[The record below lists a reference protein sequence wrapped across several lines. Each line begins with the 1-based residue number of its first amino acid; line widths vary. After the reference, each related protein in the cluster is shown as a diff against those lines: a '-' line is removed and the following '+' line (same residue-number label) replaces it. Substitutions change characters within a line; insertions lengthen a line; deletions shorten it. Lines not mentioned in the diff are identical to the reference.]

1 MKVQLNCAS
10 CIIDDL
16 CGALDLVPLKEEIKN
31 EILRESFRFMSREF
45 STEKIPSYFITEVHR
60 ILKRISGIEIPF
72 KERRDKCN
80 EVGIKMAEKISLE
93 AEKLEESQRFSFLVN
108 WAIASNHLDF
118 RTVGTGYGFQM
129 AEIIEE
135 LRDCVSEGLKIDQR
149 AEIFKKAKN
158 SSEILYIHDN
168 VGEIAFDKLLIK
180 ELRRY
185 GASVISALR
194 GGPITSD
201 ATIKDGEIVGL
212 QEAASEIILA
222 GPDTLGISLN
232 EMSDQLKESL
242 QNVDLIIA
250 KGQANY
256 YALSEYKSKVSGEI
270 VCLFR
275 TKCDIVSKELG
286 KTGKIN
292 VAILL

>member
-1 MKVQLNCAS
+1 MRTQLNCAS

-16 CGALDLVPLKEEIKN
+16 CGALQLIPLEEKIKKEILKE
-31 EILRESFRFMSREF
+31 SFQFLAREF

-80 EVGIKMAEKISLE
+80 QLGIEMAEKIALE
-93 AEKLEESQRFSFLVN
+93 AEGLEESERFSFLVN
-108 WAIASNHLDF
+108 WAIAGNHLDF

-135 LRDCVSEGLKIDQR
+135 LRSCVSEGLRIDRR
-149 AEIFKKAKN
+149 AEIFQIVK
-158 SSEILYIHDN
+158 SSSKILYIHDN
-168 VGEIAFDKLLIK
+168 VGEISFDKLLIK

-185 GASVISALR
+185 GASVTSALR

-201 ATIKDGEIVGL
+201 ATIEDGETVGL
-212 QEAASEIILA
+212 QEAASKIILA
-222 GPDTLGISLN
+222 GPDTLGISLH
-232 EMSDQLKESL
+232 EMSDQLKREF
-242 QNVDLIIA
+242 QIVDLVIA

-256 YALSEYKSKVSGEI
+256 YALTEYRSKVPGE
-270 VCLFR
+270 VACLFR
-275 TKCDIVSKELG
+275 TKCEIVSNDLG
-286 KTGKIN
+286 ETGKIN

>member
-1 MKVQLNCAS
+1 
-10 CIIDDL
+10 
-16 CGALDLVPLKEEIKN
+16 VPLKEEIKN
-31 EILRESFRFMSREF
+31 EILKESFQFLAREF

-80 EVGIKMAEKISLE
+80 QLGIEMAEKIALE
-93 AEKLEESQRFSFLVN
+93 AEGLEEFDRFSFLVN

-135 LRDCVSEGLKIDQR
+135 LRGCVSEGLRIDQR
-149 AEIFKKAKN
+149 AEIFQIAKN
-158 SSEILYIHDN
+158 SSKILYIHDN
-168 VGEIAFDKLLIK
+168 VGEISFDKLLIR
-180 ELRRY
+180 ELRKY
-185 GASVISALR
+185 GASVTSALR

-201 ATIKDGEIVGL
+201 ATMEDGETVGL
-212 QEAASEIILA
+212 QKAASKIILA

-232 EMSDQLKESL
+232 EMSDQLKQEL
-242 QNVDLIIA
+242 QTADLVIA

-256 YALSEYKSKVSGEI
+256 YALTEYRSKVPGEI
-270 VCLFR
+270 ACLFR
-275 TKCDIVSKELG
+275 TKCELVSNDLG
-286 KTGKIN
+286 ETGKIN
-292 VAILL
+292 VATLI

>member
-1 MKVQLNCAS
+1 MRTHLNCAS
-10 CIIDDL
+10 CIVDDL
-16 CGALDLVPLKEEIKN
+16 CGALQLIPLEEKIKKK
-31 EILRESFRFMSREF
+31 ILSESFQFLSREF

-80 EVGIKMAEKISLE
+80 QLGIEMAEKIALE
-93 AEKLEESQRFSFLVN
+93 AEGLEEFDKFSFLVN

-135 LRDCVSEGLKIDQR
+135 LRACLSEGLKIDRR
-149 AEIFKKAKN
+149 AEIFRIAK
-158 SSEILYIHDN
+158 SSSKILYIHDN
-168 VGEIAFDKLLIK
+168 VGEIAFDKLLIQ

-201 ATIKDGEIVGL
+201 ATLKDGETVGL

-232 EMSDQLKESL
+232 EMSDQLKREL
-242 QNVDLIIA
+242 QTADLIIA

-256 YALSEYKSKVSGEI
+256 YALTEYRPNIPGQI
-270 VCLFR
+270 ACLFR
-275 TKCDIVSKELG
+275 TKCELVSNDLG
-286 KTGKIN
+286 ETGKIN
-292 VAILL
+292 VATLL

>member
-1 MKVQLNCAS
+1 MRTQLKCAS
-10 CIIDDL
+10 CIVDDL
-16 CGALDLVPLKEEIKN
+16 CGALQLISLEEKTKKEILKE
-31 EILRESFRFMSREF
+31 SFQFLAREF
-45 STEKIPSYFITEVHR
+45 SAEKIPSYFITEVHR

-80 EVGIKMAEKISLE
+80 QLGMEMAGKIALE
-93 AEKLEESQRFSFLVN
+93 AEGLEEFDRFLFLVN

-135 LRDCVSEGLKIDQR
+135 LRACLSEGLKIDR
-149 AEIFKKAKN
+149 RVEIFRIAK
-158 SSEILYIHDN
+158 SSPKILYIHDN
-168 VGEIAFDKLLIK
+168 VGEISFDKLLIK

-185 GASVISALR
+185 GASVTSALR

-201 ATIKDGEIVGL
+201 ATIEDGEKVGL
-212 QEAASEIILA
+212 KEAASKIILA

-232 EMSDQLKESL
+232 EMSGQLKREL
-242 QNVDLIIA
+242 QTADLIIA

-256 YALSEYKSKVSGEI
+256 YALTEYRSKVPGE
-270 VCLFR
+270 VACLFR
-275 TKCDIVSKELG
+275 TKCEIVSNDLG
-286 KTGKIN
+286 ETGKIN

>member
-1 MKVQLNCAS
+1 MRTHLNCAS
-10 CIIDDL
+10 CIVDDL
-16 CGALDLVPLKEEIKN
+16 CGALNLVPLKEEIKI
-31 EILRESFRFMSREF
+31 EILKESFQFLAREF

-60 ILKRISGIEIPF
+60 ILKRVSGIEIPF

-80 EVGIKMAEKISLE
+80 QLGIKMAEKIALE
-93 AEKLEESQRFSFLVN
+93 AEGLEEFERFSFLVN

-135 LRDCVSEGLKIDQR
+135 LRACLSEGLKIDQR
-149 AEIFKKAKN
+149 AEIFRIAK
-158 SSEILYIHDN
+158 SSSKILYIHDN

-201 ATIKDGEIVGL
+201 ATMEDGETVGL
-212 QEAASEIILA
+212 QEAASKIILA
-222 GPDTLGISLN
+222 GPDTLGISLD
-232 EMSDQLKESL
+232 EMSDQLKREL
-242 QNVDLIIA
+242 QTADLVIT

-256 YALSEYKSKVSGEI
+256 YALTEYRPKVPGEI
-270 VCLFR
+270 ACLFR
-275 TKCDIVSKELG
+275 TKCELVSNDLG
-286 KTGKIN
+286 ETGKIN
-292 VAILL
+292 LAILL

>member
-1 MKVQLNCAS
+1 MRTHLNCAS
-10 CIIDDL
+10 CIVDDL

-31 EILRESFRFMSREF
+31 EILKESFQFLAREF

-80 EVGIKMAEKISLE
+80 QLGIKMAEKIALE
-93 AEKLEESQRFSFLVN
+93 AEGLEESERFSFLVN

-135 LRDCVSEGLKIDQR
+135 FRACVSEGLKIDQR
-149 AEIFKKAKN
+149 DEIFRIAK
-158 SSEILYIHDN
+158 SSSKILYIHDN

-185 GASVISALR
+185 GTSVISALR

-201 ATIKDGEIVGL
+201 ATIEDGETVGL
-212 QEAASEIILA
+212 QDAASKIILA

-232 EMSDQLKESL
+232 EMSDQLK
-242 QNVDLIIA
+242 
-250 KGQANY
+250 
-256 YALSEYKSKVSGEI
+256 
-270 VCLFR
+270 
-275 TKCDIVSKELG
+275 
-286 KTGKIN
+286 
-292 VAILL
+292 

>member
-1 MKVQLNCAS
+1 MRTQLNCAS

-16 CGALDLVPLKEEIKN
+16 CGALQLIPLEEKTKK
-31 EILRESFRFMSREF
+31 EILNESFQFLAREF
-45 STEKIPSYFITEVHR
+45 STERIPSYFITEVHR
-60 ILKRISGIEIPF
+60 ILKRLSGIEIPF

-80 EVGIKMAEKISLE
+80 QLGIEMAEKIALE
-93 AEKLEESQRFSFLVN
+93 AEGLEESERFSFLVN

-135 LRDCVSEGLKIDQR
+135 LRSCLSEGLKIDQI
-149 AEIFKKAKN
+149 AEIFRIAKN
-158 SSEILYIHDN
+158 SPKILYIHDN

-185 GASVISALR
+185 GASVTSALR

-201 ATIKDGEIVGL
+201 ATIEDGETVGL

-222 GPDTLGISLN
+222 GPDTLGISLS
-232 EMSDQLKESL
+232 EMSDQLKQEL
-242 QNVDLIIA
+242 QTADLVIA

-256 YALSEYKSKVSGEI
+256 YALTEYKSKVPGE
-270 VCLFR
+270 VACLFR
-275 TKCDIVSKELG
+275 TKCELVTNELG
-286 KTGKIN
+286 ETGKIN

>member
-1 MKVQLNCAS
+1 MRTQLNCAS

-16 CGALDLVPLKEEIKN
+16 CGALQLIPIEEKIKK
-31 EILRESFRFMSREF
+31 EILRESFQFLAREF
-45 STEKIPSYFITEVHR
+45 STEEIPSYFITEVHR

-80 EVGIKMAEKISLE
+80 QLGIEMAEKITLE
-93 AEKLEESQRFSFLVN
+93 AEGMEEFDKFSFLVN

-135 LRDCVSEGLKIDQR
+135 LRACLSEGLKIDHIT
-149 AEIFKKAKN
+149 EIFRIAK
-158 SSEILYIHDN
+158 SSSKILYIHDN
-168 VGEIAFDKLLIK
+168 VGEISFDKLLIK

-185 GASVISALR
+185 GASVTSALR

-201 ATIKDGEIVGL
+201 ATIEDGETVSL
-212 QEAASEIILA
+212 QGAASKIILA

-232 EMSDQLKESL
+232 EMSDQLKREF
-242 QNVDLIIA
+242 QTVDLVIA

-256 YALSEYKSKVSGEI
+256 YALTEYKSKVPGEI
-270 VCLFR
+270 ACLFR
-275 TKCDIVSKELG
+275 TKCEIVSNELG
-286 KTGKIN
+286 ETGKIN
-292 VAILL
+292 IAILL

>member
-1 MKVQLNCAS
+1 MRTHLNCAS
-10 CIIDDL
+10 CIVDDL
-16 CGALDLVPLKEEIKN
+16 CGALQLVPLEEKIKK
-31 EILRESFRFMSREF
+31 EILRESFQFLAREF

-80 EVGIKMAEKISLE
+80 QLGIEMAEKIALE
-93 AEKLEESQRFSFLVN
+93 AEGLEESKRFSFLVN

-129 AEIIEE
+129 TEIIEE
-135 LRDCVSEGLKIDQR
+135 LRACLSEGLKIDR
-149 AEIFKKAKN
+149 IAEILRIAKN
-158 SSEILYIHDN
+158 SSKILYIHDN

-180 ELRRY
+180 ELRKY
-185 GASVISALR
+185 GASVTSALR

-201 ATIKDGEIVGL
+201 ATMEDGETVGL

-232 EMSDQLKESL
+232 EMSDRLKREL
-242 QNVDLIIA
+242 QTADLVITVQ
-250 KGQANY
+250 KSPVK
-256 YALSEYKSKVSGEI
+256 LPVFSEPNA
-270 VCLFR
+270 R
-275 TKCDIVSKELG
+275 
-286 KTGKIN
+286 
-292 VAILL
+292 

>member
-1 MKVQLNCAS
+1 MRTHLNCAS

-31 EILRESFRFMSREF
+31 EILKESFQFLSQEF

-60 ILKRISGIEIPF
+60 ILKRISGIKIPF
-72 KERRDKCN
+72 QERRDKCN
-80 EVGIKMAEKISLE
+80 QLGIEMAEKITLE
-93 AEKLEESQRFSFLVN
+93 AGRLEESERFSFLVN
-108 WAIASNHLDF
+108 WVIASNHLDF

-135 LRDCVSEGLKIDQR
+135 LRACVSEGLKIDQR
-149 AEIFKKAKN
+149 VEIFQNAK
-158 SSEILYIHDN
+158 SSSKILYIHDN

-180 ELRRY
+180 ELIKY
-185 GASVISALR
+185 GASVTSALR

-201 ATIKDGEIVGL
+201 ATIEDGEKVGL
-212 QEAASEIILA
+212 QEAASKIILA
-222 GPDTLGISLN
+222 GPDTLGISLH
-232 EMSDQLKESL
+232 EMSDQLKREL
-242 QNVDLIIA
+242 QIADLVIA

-256 YALSEYKSKVSGEI
+256 YALTEYRSEVPGEI
-270 VCLFR
+270 ACLFR
-275 TKCDIVSKELG
+275 TKCEIVSNELG
-286 KTGKIN
+286 EIGKIN

>member
-1 MKVQLNCAS
+1 MRTQLNCAS

-16 CGALDLVPLKEEIKN
+16 CGALNLVPLKEEIKS
-31 EILRESFRFMSREF
+31 EILKESFRFLSKEF

-80 EVGIKMAEKISLE
+80 QLGIKMAEKIALE
-93 AEKLEESQRFSFLVN
+93 AKELEEFDKFSFLVN

-135 LRDCVSEGLKIDQR
+135 LRACLSEGLKIDRR
-149 AEIFKKAKN
+149 AEIFRIAK
-158 SSEILYIHDN
+158 SSSKILYIHDN

-180 ELRRY
+180 ELRKY

-201 ATIKDGEIVGL
+201 ATMEDGETVGL
-212 QEAASEIILA
+212 QEVASEIILA

-232 EMSDQLKESL
+232 EMSDQLKREL
-242 QNVDLIIA
+242 QTADLIIA

-256 YALSEYKSKVSGEI
+256 YALTEYRSKVPGEI
-270 VCLFR
+270 ACLFR
-275 TKCDIVSKELG
+275 TKCELVSNDLG
-286 KTGKIN
+286 ETGKIN
-292 VAILL
+292 VATLL

>member
-1 MKVQLNCAS
+1 MRTHLNCAS

-16 CGALDLVPLKEEIKN
+16 CGALQLTPLEEKIKKEILKE
-31 EILRESFRFMSREF
+31 SFQFLAREF

-80 EVGIKMAEKISLE
+80 QLGIEMAEKIALE
-93 AEKLEESQRFSFLVN
+93 AERLEESERFSFLVN
-108 WAIASNHLDF
+108 WAIAGNHLDF

-135 LRDCVSEGLKIDQR
+135 LRACVSEGLKIDR
-149 AEIFKKAKN
+149 RVEIFQKAKS

-185 GASVISALR
+185 GSSVTSVLR

-201 ATIKDGEIVGL
+201 ATMEDGEKIGL
-212 QEAASEIILA
+212 QGAASEIILA
-222 GPDTLGISLN
+222 GPDTLGISLS
-232 EMSDQLKESL
+232 EMSDQLKQEL
-242 QNVDLIIA
+242 QTADLVIA

-256 YALSEYKSKVSGEI
+256 YALTEYRPNVPGQI
-270 VCLFR
+270 ACLFR
-275 TKCDIVSKELG
+275 TKCELVSNDLG
-286 KTGKIN
+286 ETGKIN

>member
-1 MKVQLNCAS
+1 MRTHLNCAS

-16 CGALDLVPLKEEIKN
+16 CGALQLIPLEEKVKKEILKE
-31 EILRESFRFMSREF
+31 SFQFLAREF
-45 STEKIPSYFITEVHR
+45 STDKIPSYFITEAHR
-60 ILKRISGIEIPF
+60 ILKKISGIEIPF

-80 EVGIKMAEKISLE
+80 QLGIEMAEKIALE
-93 AEKLEESQRFSFLVN
+93 AEGLEESERFSFLVN

-135 LRDCVSEGLKIDQR
+135 LRNCLSEGLKIDRR
-149 AEIFKKAKN
+149 AEIFRTAEN
-158 SSEILYIHDN
+158 SSKILYIHDN

-185 GASVISALR
+185 GASVTSALR

-201 ATIKDGEIVGL
+201 ATMEDGETVSL

-222 GPDTLGISLN
+222 GPDTLGISLD
-232 EMSDQLKESL
+232 EMSDQLKQEL
-242 QNVDLIIA
+242 QTADLVIA

-256 YALSEYKSKVSGEI
+256 YALTEYRSKVPGKI
-270 VCLFR
+270 AFLFR
-275 TKCDIVSKELG
+275 TKCEIVSNDLG
-286 KTGKIN
+286 ETGKIN
-292 VAILL
+292 IAVLL

>member
-1 MKVQLNCAS
+1 MRTHLNCAS
-10 CIIDDL
+10 CIMDDL

-31 EILRESFRFMSREF
+31 EILKESFQFLAREF

-72 KERRDKCN
+72 NERRDKCN
-80 EVGIKMAEKISLE
+80 QLGIKMAEKIALE
-93 AEKLEESQRFSFLVN
+93 AERLEEFARFSFLVN
-108 WAIASNHLDF
+108 WAIAGNHLDF

-135 LRDCVSEGLKIDQR
+135 LRACVSEGLRIDR
-149 AEIFKKAKN
+149 RVEIFRKAKN
-158 SSEILYIHDN
+158 SPEILYIHDN
-168 VGEIAFDKLLIK
+168 VGEIAFDKLLIR

-185 GASVISALR
+185 GSSVTSVLR

-201 ATIKDGEIVGL
+201 ATMEDGETVDL

-222 GPDTLGISLN
+222 GTDTLGISLN
-232 EMSDQLKESL
+232 EMSDQLKREL
-242 QNVDLIIA
+242 QTADLVIA

-256 YALSEYKSKVSGEI
+256 YALTEYRSKVPGKI
-270 VCLFR
+270 ACLFR
-275 TKCDIVSKELG
+275 TKCEIVSNDLG
-286 KTGKIN
+286 ETGKIN

>member
-1 MKVQLNCAS
+1 LAPLN
-10 CIIDDL
+10 D
-16 CGALDLVPLKEEIKN
+16 ETKN
-31 EILRESFRFMSREF
+31 EILKESFLFLSREF

-60 ILKRISGIEIPF
+60 ILKKISGIEIPF

-80 EVGIKMAEKISLE
+80 QLGIEMAEKIALE
-93 AEKLEESQRFSFLVN
+93 TEGMEEFERFLFLVN
-108 WAIASNHLDF
+108 WAITSNHLDF
-118 RTVGTGYGFQM
+118 RTVGTGYDFQM
-129 AEIIEE
+129 AEIIDE
-135 LRDCVSEGLKIDQR
+135 LRGCVSEGLRIDQR
-149 AEIFKKAKN
+149 AEIFRIAK
-158 SSEILYIHDN
+158 SSSKILYIHDN

-185 GASVISALR
+185 GASVTSALR

-201 ATIKDGEIVGL
+201 ATIEDGETVGL

-232 EMSDQLKESL
+232 EMSGQLKREL
-242 QNVDLIIA
+242 QTADLIIA

-256 YALSEYKSKVSGEI
+256 YALTEYKPKVSGEI
-270 VCLFR
+270 ACLFR
-275 TKCDIVSKELG
+275 TKCEIVSNDLG
-286 KTGKIN
+286 ETGKIN

>member
-1 MKVQLNCAS
+1 MRTHLNCAS
-10 CIIDDL
+10 CIVDDL
-16 CGALDLVPLKEEIKN
+16 CGALQLVPLKEEIKN
-31 EILRESFRFMSREF
+31 EILKESFQFLAREF

-80 EVGIKMAEKISLE
+80 QLGIGMAKKIALEVEG
-93 AEKLEESQRFSFLVN
+93 LEESERFSFLVN

-135 LRDCVSEGLKIDQR
+135 LRACLLEGLKIDQIT
-149 AEIFKKAKN
+149 EILRIAK
-158 SSEILYIHDN
+158 SSSKILYIHDN

-180 ELRRY
+180 ELRKY
-185 GASVISALR
+185 SASVTSALR

-201 ATIKDGEIVGL
+201 ATMEDGETVGL
-212 QEAASEIILA
+212 QEAASKIILA
-222 GPDTLGISLN
+222 GPDTLGISLD
-232 EMSDQLKESL
+232 EMSDQLKREL
-242 QNVDLIIA
+242 QTADLVIA

-256 YALSEYKSKVSGEI
+256 YALTECSSKIPGEI
-270 VCLFR
+270 ACLFR
-275 TKCDIVSKELG
+275 TKCEIVSNDLG

-292 VAILL
+292 VATLL

>member
-1 MKVQLNCAS
+1 MRTHLNCAS

-16 CGALDLVPLKEEIKN
+16 CGALQLVPLEEKIKK
-31 EILRESFRFMSREF
+31 EILRESFQFLARDF

-60 ILKRISGIEIPF
+60 ILKRISGIKIPF

-80 EVGIKMAEKISLE
+80 QLGIKMAEKIGLE
-93 AEKLEESQRFSFLVN
+93 AEGLEEFDRFSFLVN
-108 WAIASNHLDF
+108 WAIASNYLDF

-135 LRDCVSEGLKIDQR
+135 LRACVLEGLRIDQR
-149 AEIFKKAKN
+149 IEIFQKAKN

-168 VGEIAFDKLLIK
+168 VGEIAFDKLLIR
-180 ELRRY
+180 EFRRY
-185 GASVISALR
+185 GSSVTSVLR

-201 ATIKDGEIVGL
+201 ATMEDGETVGL

-222 GPDTLGISLN
+222 GPDTLGISLD
-232 EMSDQLKESL
+232 EMSAQLKQEL
-242 QNVDLIIA
+242 QTADLVIA

-256 YALSEYKSKVSGEI
+256 YALTEYRSKVPGEI
-270 VCLFR
+270 ACLFR
-275 TKCDIVSKELG
+275 TKCELVSNELG
-286 KTGKIN
+286 EEGKIN
-292 VAILL
+292 AAILI

>member
-1 MKVQLNCAS
+1 MRTHLSCAS

-16 CGALDLVPLKEEIKN
+16 CGALQLVPLKEKIKK
-31 EILRESFRFMSREF
+31 EILKESFQFLAREF

-72 KERRDKCN
+72 NERRDKCN
-80 EVGIKMAEKISLE
+80 QLGIKMVEKIDLE
-93 AEKLEESQRFSFLVN
+93 AERLGEFDRFSFLVN
-108 WAIASNHLDF
+108 WAIAGNHLDF

-129 AEIIEE
+129 AEIIEG
-135 LRDCVSEGLKIDQR
+135 LRACVSEGLRIDQR
-149 AEIFKKAKN
+149 VEIFQKAKS

-185 GASVISALR
+185 GSSVTSVLR

-201 ATIKDGEIVGL
+201 ATIEDGETVGL
-212 QEAASEIILA
+212 QEAASKIILA
-222 GPDTLGISLN
+222 GTDTLGISLN
-232 EMSDQLKESL
+232 EMSDQLKREF
-242 QNVDLIIA
+242 QTADLVIA

-256 YALSEYKSKVSGEI
+256 YALTEYRSEVPGEI
-270 VCLFR
+270 ACLFR
-275 TKCDIVSKELG
+275 TKCEIVTNELG
-286 KTGKIN
+286 ETGKIN

>member
-1 MKVQLNCAS
+1 MRTHLNCAS

-16 CGALDLVPLKEEIKN
+16 CGALQLVPLEKKTKQ
-31 EILRESFRFMSREF
+31 EILRESFQFLAGEF
-45 STEKIPSYFITEVHR
+45 STEKIPSYFITAVHR
-60 ILKRISGIEIPF
+60 ILKRKSGIEIPF
-72 KERRDKCN
+72 QERRDKCN
-80 EVGIKMAEKISLE
+80 QLGMEMAKEISLE
-93 AEKLEESQRFSFLVN
+93 AEGLKESERFSFLVN

-135 LRDCVSEGLKIDQR
+135 IRTCVSEGLRIDRR
-149 AEIFKKAKN
+149 AEIFQIAK
-158 SSEILYIHDN
+158 SSPKILYIHDN

-180 ELRRY
+180 ELIRY
-185 GASVISALR
+185 GASVTSALR

-201 ATIKDGEIVGL
+201 ATIKDGETVGL
-212 QEAASEIILA
+212 QEAASKIILA

-232 EMSDQLKESL
+232 EMSDQLKREL
-242 QNVDLIIA
+242 QTADLVIA

-256 YALSEYKSKVSGEI
+256 YALSEYKSKVPGEI
-270 VCLFR
+270 ACLFR
-275 TKCDIVSKELG
+275 TKCEIVSNELG
-286 KTGKIN
+286 ETGKIN

>member
-1 MKVQLNCAS
+1 MRTHLSCAS

-16 CGALDLVPLKEEIKN
+16 CGALQLVPLEEKTKK
-31 EILRESFRFMSREF
+31 EILKESFQFLAREF

-80 EVGIKMAEKISLE
+80 QLGMEMAEKINLE
-93 AEKLEESQRFSFLVN
+93 AEGLKESERFSFLVN

-135 LRDCVSEGLKIDQR
+135 LRACLSEGLKIDQR
-149 AEIFKKAKN
+149 TEIFRIAKN
-158 SSEILYIHDN
+158 SPKILYIHDN
-168 VGEIAFDKLLIK
+168 VGEIAFDKLLIR
-180 ELRRY
+180 ELRKY
-185 GASVISALR
+185 GSSVTSALR

-201 ATIKDGEIVGL
+201 ATMEDGETVGL

-232 EMSDQLKESL
+232 EMSDRLKREL
-242 QNVDLIIA
+242 QTADLVIA

-256 YALSEYKSKVSGEI
+256 YALTEYSSKVPGKI
-270 VCLFR
+270 ACLFR
-275 TKCDIVSKELG
+275 TKCEIVSNELG
-286 KTGKIN
+286 ETGKIN

>member
-1 MKVQLNCAS
+1 MRTHLNCAS

-16 CGALDLVPLKEEIKN
+16 CGALQLVPLEEKTKK
-31 EILRESFRFMSREF
+31 EILKESFRFLARGF
-45 STEKIPSYFITEVHR
+45 STDKIPSYFITEVHR
-60 ILKRISGIEIPF
+60 ILKKISGIEIPF

-80 EVGIKMAEKISLE
+80 QLGIQMAEKIALE
-93 AEKLEESQRFSFLVN
+93 AEGLEESERFLFLVN

-135 LRDCVSEGLKIDQR
+135 LRDCLSEGLKIDRR
-149 AEIFKKAKN
+149 AEILRTAK
-158 SSEILYIHDN
+158 SSSKILYIHDN

-185 GASVISALR
+185 GASVTSALR

-201 ATIKDGEIVGL
+201 ATVEDGETVGL

-222 GPDTLGISLN
+222 GPDTLGISLD
-232 EMSDQLKESL
+232 EMSDQLKQEL
-242 QNVDLIIA
+242 QTADLVIA

-256 YALSEYKSKVSGEI
+256 YALTEYRSKVPGKI
-270 VCLFR
+270 ACLFR
-275 TKCDIVSKELG
+275 TKCEIVSNDLG
-286 KTGKIN
+286 ETGKIN
-292 VAILL
+292 IALLL

>member
-1 MKVQLNCAS
+1 MRTHLNCAS

-16 CGALDLVPLKEEIKN
+16 CGALQLIPLEEKIKKEILKE
-31 EILRESFRFMSREF
+31 SFQFLAREF
-45 STEKIPSYFITEVHR
+45 STDKIPSYFITEVHR
-60 ILKRISGIEIPF
+60 ILKRISGIENPF

-80 EVGIKMAEKISLE
+80 ELGIEMAEKIALE
-93 AEKLEESQRFSFLVN
+93 AEGLEEFERFSFLVN

-135 LRDCVSEGLKIDQR
+135 LRDCLSEGLKIDRR
-149 AEIFKKAKN
+149 AEILRTAK
-158 SSEILYIHDN
+158 SSSKILYIHDN

-185 GASVISALR
+185 GASVTSALR

-201 ATIKDGEIVGL
+201 ATMEDGETVSL

-222 GPDTLGISLN
+222 GPDTLGISLD
-232 EMSDQLKESL
+232 EMSDQLKGEL
-242 QNVDLIIA
+242 QTADLVIA

-256 YALSEYKSKVSGEI
+256 YALTEYRSKVPGKI
-270 VCLFR
+270 ACLFR
-275 TKCDIVSKELG
+275 TKCEIVSNDLG
-286 KTGKIN
+286 ETGKIN
-292 VAILL
+292 IAVLL

>member
-1 MKVQLNCAS
+1 MRTHLNCAS

-16 CGALDLVPLKEEIKN
+16 CGALQLIPLEEKIKQEILKE
-31 EILRESFRFMSREF
+31 SFQFLAREF
-45 STEKIPSYFITEVHR
+45 STEKIPSYFITEAHR

-80 EVGIKMAEKISLE
+80 QLGIEMAEKINLE
-93 AEKLEESQRFSFLVN
+93 AERLKESERFSFLVN

-135 LRDCVSEGLKIDQR
+135 LRACVSEGLKIDQR
-149 AEIFKKAKN
+149 VGIFQKAK
-158 SSEILYIHDN
+158 SSSKILYIHDN

-180 ELRRY
+180 ELIRY
-185 GASVISALR
+185 GAPVTSALR

-201 ATIKDGEIVGL
+201 ATIEDGETVGL
-212 QEAASEIILA
+212 QEAASKIILA

-232 EMSDQLKESL
+232 EMSDQLKREL
-242 QNVDLIIA
+242 QTADLVIA

-256 YALSEYKSKVSGEI
+256 YALTEYRSKVPGEI
-270 VCLFR
+270 ACLFR
-275 TKCDIVSKELG
+275 TKCEIVSNDLG
-286 KTGKIN
+286 ETGKIN
-292 VAILL
+292 IAILL

>member
-1 MKVQLNCAS
+1 MRTHLRCAS

-16 CGALDLVPLKEEIKN
+16 CGALNLVPLKEETKH
-31 EILRESFRFMSREF
+31 EILKESFRFLSKEF

-80 EVGIKMAEKISLE
+80 QLGIEMAEKIALE
-93 AEKLEESQRFSFLVN
+93 AEGLEEFDRFSFLVN

-135 LRDCVSEGLKIDQR
+135 LRACVSEGLRIDQR
-149 AEIFKKAKN
+149 AEIFQKAKN
-158 SSEILYIHDN
+158 SSKILYIHDN
-168 VGEIAFDKLLIK
+168 VGEIAFDMLLIK

-185 GASVISALR
+185 GTSVISALR
-194 GGPITSD
+194 RGPITSD
-201 ATIKDGEIVGL
+201 ATIEDGETVGL

-222 GPDTLGISLN
+222 GPDTLGISLD
-232 EMSDQLKESL
+232 EMSDQLKQEL
-242 QNVDLIIA
+242 QTADLVIA

-256 YALSEYKSKVSGEI
+256 YALTEYRAKVPGKI
-270 VCLFR
+270 ACLFR
-275 TKCDIVSKELG
+275 TKCEIVSNELG
-286 KTGKIN
+286 ETGKIN

>member
-1 MKVQLNCAS
+1 MRTHLNCAS

-16 CGALDLVPLKEEIKN
+16 CGALQLIPLEEKIKKK
-31 EILRESFRFMSREF
+31 ILSESFQFLSREF

-80 EVGIKMAEKISLE
+80 QLGIEMAKKIALE
-93 AEKLEESQRFSFLVN
+93 AEGMEEFDKFSFLVN

-135 LRDCVSEGLKIDQR
+135 LRACVSEGLKIDQR
-149 AEIFKKAKN
+149 DEIFQIAK
-158 SSEILYIHDN
+158 SSSKILYIHDN

-185 GASVISALR
+185 GVSVTSALR

-201 ATIKDGEIVGL
+201 ATIEDGETVGL
-212 QEAASEIILA
+212 QEAASKIILA

-232 EMSDQLKESL
+232 EMSDQLKREL
-242 QNVDLIIA
+242 QTADLVIA

-256 YALSEYKSKVSGEI
+256 YALTEYRPKVSGE
-270 VCLFR
+270 VACLFR
-275 TKCDIVSKELG
+275 TKCEIVSNELG
-286 KTGKIN
+286 ETGKIN